1 MPKTIIITGAD
12 GGLGSAVTA
21 QLLKNGHQLIAS
33 AGSQK
38 SVDKL
43 QSLFPGALGRQ

>member
-33 AGSQK
+33 AVSQK
-38 SVDKL
+38 VSINYKVCFRKHL
-43 QSLFPGALGRQ
+43 AAN